1 MPILVLIILFVLV
14 LAIAYQTF
22 KEMWPGLKEGKI
34 NEIVA
39 LIAGL
44 VVGILIWNLLVGQA
58 YKTQHRTFIE
68 NKGYV
73 VEM

>member
-1 MPILVLIILFVLV
+1 MPILVLIILFILV

-44 VVGILIWNLLVGQA
+44 VVGILIYNLLV
-58 YKTQHRTFIE
+58 E
-68 NKGYV
+68 
-73 VEM
+73 

>member
-22 KEMWPGLKEGKI
+22 KEMWHGLKEGKI

-44 VVGILIWNLLVGQA
+44 VVGILIYNLLVG
-58 YKTQHRTFIE
+58 
-68 NKGYV
+68 
-73 VEM
+73 